1 MHHVH
6 LLNRV
11 IVLRQVSGGYA
22 ATRADS
28 KWARVLVC
36 CAVCHVF
43 HSASLF
49 VDDAL
54 DMKHGQAPLDK
65 QESERAPRAEG
76 HEFVDYQLLIMTL
89 ALLANGTCA
98 YIALLYSRQVAAD
111 ST

>member
-1 MHHVH
+1 M
-6 LLNRV
+6 

-65 QESERAPRAEG
+65 QESEDNRG
-76 HEFVDYQLLIMTL
+76 HEFVDYQLLILTL
-89 ALLANGTCA
+89 ALLVNSTCA

-111 ST
+111 SA